1 MNFFKRLFKIGQA
14 EVNASLDDM
23 EDPIKMTEQGIRDLK
38 LDLEKSTESL
48 AQVKALSIRATND
61 IDELKTKANDYQEK
75 AILALSKAK
84 NGEITEEE
92 ADKLAK
98 HALLQKETINKAI
111 KSSELEAE
119 KLENSV
125 HKLKIGVQEIEN
137 TIHKWESEL
146 KTLKA
151 RHKVAKATKNL
162 NKQMAEIDSSSTVA
176 MLKRMKDKI
185 QQEEALSEIYDD
197 MNEASKTM
205 EDKLEKLMDNTKA
218 SAEDGLLALKKQL
231 GFKE

>member
-185 QQEEALSEIYDD
+185 QQEEALSEIYED
-197 MNEASKTM
+197 MTETSKTM
-205 EDKLEKLMDNTKA
+205 EDRLEKLMDNTEA